1 MSRVDERRDTNRAQ
15 VAVALVVCAVGG
27 IGWYWL
33 PHPALL
39 LGVGLAP
46 LALIGVMRVP
56 FLVCLAFIIFSFFRI
71 HEAFPVL
78 TPLHI
83 PQALA
88 ISAILALLWHFFV
101 TGKIQ
106 PFWTRELSWF
116 ALFFGLVTVG
126 VIFASNRGVAMSAW
140 SDTFVKMAIMV
151 LAIAW
156 LLRTEEDFA
165 LASRLFVIAGIL
177 IGGLALYNKVNGIGL
192 IEGTRVT
199 IGRDVRSI
207 LGDPNDLSLVLLFPA
222 SFSFALMIGAR
233 LKKIDRL
240 LGLVG
245 YIVVVLAI
253 VATQSRG
260 GLLGVMAVSGLLFY
274 RRVKSPILL
283 LSVGAIALSGLLVA
297 AGISDRASGGAAE
310 DGIDES
316 AMGRIYAW
324 KAAFYMAVDRPL
336 SGVGLNNFL
345 VNYFAYS
352 PHWDGKNHAVHSTW
366 FGVLGETGFPGLI
379 VFVTMVFFVFRSIRS
394 SVIKLE
400 KHSEKV
406 PPRVQAMASGVYAGL
421 LGFIVSGTFLTQGF
435 TWPIYVLL
443 ALTVAA
449 SRFVS
454 QLEKN
459 AECNAK

>member
-1 MSRVDERRDTNRAQ
+1 MSEAAENSTTIRAQ
-15 VAVALVVCAVGG
+15 VAVALVVCAVVG

-33 PHPALL
+33 PHPVLL
-39 LGVGLAP
+39 LGIGLAP

-78 TPLHI
+78 TPLRI

-88 ISAILALLWHFFV
+88 ISAILALAWHFFA
-101 TGKIQ
+101 TRKIQ

-116 ALFFGLVTVG
+116 ALFFALVTIG
-126 VIFASNRGVAMSAW
+126 VVFASNRGVAMSAW

-151 LAIAW
+151 LAISW
-156 LLRTEEDFA
+156 LMRTEADFA
-165 LASRLFVIAGIL
+165 LASRMFVVAGIM
-177 IGGLALYNKVNGIGL
+177 IGSVALYNKMNGIGL

-222 SFSFALMIGAR
+222 SFSFALMIGAG
-233 LKKIDRL
+233 LKKMDRL
-240 LGLVG
+240 LGFVG
-245 YIVVVLAI
+245 YVVVVLAI

-274 RRVKSPILL
+274 QRVKSPILV

-324 KAAFYMAVDRPL
+324 QAAFYMAVDRPL

-345 VNYFAYS
+345 VNYFSYS

-379 VFVTMVFFVFRSIRS
+379 VFVTMVFFVFRSIRH
-394 SVIKLE
+394 SVLTLE
-400 KHSEKV
+400 SHSDKV
-406 PPRVQAMASGVYAGL
+406 PPRVLAMVSGVYAGL
-421 LGFIVSGTFLTQGF
+421 LGFVVSGTFLTQGF

-449 SRFVS
+449 SRFVAEL
-454 QLEKN
+454 QKT